1 MNMNTKNLLFSTAL
15 LIALAAGFGLAQIFN
30 GSSERPTP
38 LSQSEEDEHNDEVH
52 KGIVALTARQ
62 IEAAGIGIVTVGRG
76 GGSETRLTGQV
87 EYTLDAH
94 TAVATIVG
102 GRVARVHVAPGS
114 DVEAGQML
122 AEIISGEAA
131 TLRANADAAA
141 AEAEA
146 ARLEYQR
153 DLNLVEQGV
162 VARQELEASRA
173 RSLAADATTRA
184 TQAQLM
190 TVGSPDTEGR
200 ITIVSPISGV
210 VGPVYVSPGGFI
222 ASGGSVAEVSNPA
235 KTELVFIAPSDIAA
249 RVMQGSRIEVA
260 GWSRDFEAVVLGV
273 TSDMRVQGNATLIR
287 AQSVS
292 SPLPPPG
299 SPVTGIIVTD
309 RQEASLTVTAEA
321 VQTVD
326 GRSVV
331 FVTTDEGF
339 RATPVLAGRRAGG
352 HIEILSGLSGTER
365 IAGANAFLLKAEL
378 AKGEAEHS
386 H

>member
-173 RSLAADATTRA
+173 RSLAADATARA

-309 RQEASLTVTAEA
+309 RQEDGLTVTAEA

-326 GRSVV
+326 GQSVV